1 MPFQPGNSYGQSR
14 RVVEGE
20 LRKLI
25 HAKPGRLR
33 RALDQCIEDAGDP
46 EVAPTHRLACLSFIA
61 DRLDGRARQA
71 IEVTSD
77 APREL
82 QLGDLVAAVL
92 AARSADATDTP
103 TRTLPD
109 PASADSAL
117 PPPTEP
123 APR

>member
-1 MPFQPGNSYGQSR
+1 MAA
-14 RVVEGE
+14 
-20 LRKLI
+20 I
-25 HAKPGRLR
+25 
-33 RALDQCIEDAGDP
+33 
-46 EVAPTHRLACLSFIA
+46 SFLA
-61 DRLDGRARQA
+61 DR
-71 IEVTSD
+71 IEGKAQQSISLSGD
-77 APREL
+77 APKEL

-109 PASADSAL
+109 PAADSAL

>member
-1 MPFQPGNSYGQSR
+1 MAWPKENVYGR
-14 RVVEGE
+14 TGAPIRNA
-20 LRKLI
+20 LYKAALAMD
-25 HAKPGRLR
+25 AKRLR
-33 RALDQCIEDAGDP
+33 AAAERVLESAAYGETWQERMAAI
-46 EVAPTHRLACLSFIA
+46 SFLA
-61 DRLDGRARQA
+61 DR
-71 IEVTSD
+71 IEGKAQQSISLSGD
-77 APREL
+77 APKEL

-109 PASADSAL
+109 PAADSAL